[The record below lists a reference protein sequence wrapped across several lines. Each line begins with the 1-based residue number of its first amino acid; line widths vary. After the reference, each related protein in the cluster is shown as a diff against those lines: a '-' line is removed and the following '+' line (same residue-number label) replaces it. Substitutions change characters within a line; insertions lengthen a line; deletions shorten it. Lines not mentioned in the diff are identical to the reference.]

1 MKGMMEGA
9 RPASRCEWIA
19 GEWRQMLD
27 RLVLARNYLLDCFA
41 SVLPGPKQSPGLRK
55 YLLVVKLD
63 AIGDF
68 VLWLDAAAGLRR
80 LYPADRYYLVLVANA
95 LWADLAA
102 QQPYFEEIIPLD
114 TRRLPS
120 FQYRATM
127 WKKLRGRPWDLA
139 INPTYSRHFPYDDA
153 VIRVCGATERI
164 GFQGDLSNQRAFELA
179 ISDRWY
185 TRLVPASPEPLMEL
199 ERNAEFVRG
208 LGLKDFR
215 AGVPALKVTAEPPPL
230 LAGSGYCV
238 VVPGASLPIKQ
249 WPLDNFAELVQR
261 IRSRYGLMV
270 VVCGAAAE
278 RELGQ
283 RLMQLVPDAAG
294 TMHDMT
300 GSTSLAEFAAIIKG
314 ASLVVANDSSAVH
327 IAAAVG
333 TKSICFAGGGHYGR
347 FVPYR
352 VEAEANG
359 PLPVTVMHRME
370 CYHCNWNCVCQY
382 RGGAA
387 PCLEQISPDDAWRE
401 VQALLSDPRNPL
413 HPTT

>member
-1 MKGMMEGA
+1 M
-9 RPASRCEWIA
+9 
-19 GEWRQMLD
+19 
-27 RLVLARNYLLDCFA
+27 LARNFLFDGLACLLPRRKPQREGRA
-41 SVLPGPKQSPGLRK
+41 SVL
-55 YLLVVKLD
+55 LVRLD

-68 VLWLDAAAGLRR
+68 VLWLDAAAALRT
-80 LYPADRYYLVLVANA
+80 LYPPDRYRLVLLGNA
-95 LWADLAA
+95 LWTDLAL
-102 QQPYFEEIIPLD
+102 QQPYFDEVIPVN
-114 TRRLPS
+114 TKRLLSELP
-120 FQYRATM
+120 YRVAL
-127 WKKLRGRPWDLA
+127 WRQLRGTRWDIA
-139 INPTYSRHFPYDDA
+139 VNPIRSRHFPYDDA
-153 VIRVCGATERI
+153 AIRVCGAGERI
-164 GFQGDLSNQRAFELA
+164 GFEGDRSNQRGFELA
-179 ISDRWY
+179 VSDRWY
-185 TRLVPASPEPLMEL
+185 TRLLPASPAPLMEL
-199 ERNAEFVRG
+199 ERNAEFLRG
-208 LGLKDFR
+208 LGLKEFR
-215 AGVPALKVTAEPPPL
+215 AGVPALKVTAEPPAL
-230 LAGSGYCV
+230 LAGSAYCV

-249 WPLDNFAELVQR
+249 WPINNFAELVQR
-261 IRSRYGLMV
+261 IWSRYGLMV

-283 RLMQLVPDAAG
+283 RLIQLVPDAAG
-294 TMHDMT
+294 AMHDMT

-333 TKSICFAGGGHYGR
+333 SKSICFAGGGHYGR

-359 PLPVTVMHRME
+359 PLPVTVVHRME

-401 VQALLSDPRNPL
+401 VQALLSDPRNPS